1 MNRLSLK
8 ILKLQNIL
16 FHLTFFSPLF
26 WPTKHRPFLKI
37 TACPSWIL
45 DKNKLHKKIP
55 EIFIWKEQKL
65 SEISIWIVD
74 LMNYLFPW
82 KKFFWWFQNHRG
94 PVGSFFLDFLKS
106 VATLFIKL
114 TTHYFAWLWLIWL
127 WSIRWTT
134 TRWTSFIKKKY
145 SGSTFKDLDFRFI
158 FNFRNFSLSI
168 KKILI
173 LSRATFVFHSSNV
186 TVKTS
191 REYHVWLQIDHSRWL
206 LESFSIASLV

>member
-1 MNRLSLK
+1 MTFEQVITEDSEASK
-8 ILKLQNIL
+8 
-16 FHLTFFSPLF
+16 HLVPFDVFSPLF

-37 TACPSWIL
+37 TACASWIL

-94 PVGSFFLDFLKS
+94 PVGSFFFLDFLKS
-106 VATLFIKL
+106 VATLWIKL

-134 TRWTSFIKKKY
+134 TRWTSFIKKNTVGRPFVH
-145 SGSTFKDLDFRFI
+145 SDFR
-158 FNFRNFSLSI
+158 SL
-168 KKILI
+168 
-173 LSRATFVFHSSNV
+173 R
-186 TVKTS
+186 
-191 REYHVWLQIDHSRWL
+191 
-206 LESFSIASLV
+206 